1 MNVKRM
7 LALLLAAFVSVT
19 AMSSILAD
27 GSVSGPAPKA
37 SDLPGDALDTVTG
50 QWTMDEL
57 KERLKASKQQLPW
70 LKNSLSAN
78 LKLSI
83 SS

>member
-27 GSVSGPAPKA
+27 GSVSGPEPKA
-37 SDLPGDALDTVTG
+37 SDLPGDARDTVVG

-57 KERLKASKQQLPW
+57 KAMDEPPVTGDAFVDDRLVRVRVAV
-70 LKNSLSAN
+70 SL
-78 LKLSI
+78 
-83 SS
+83 